1 MRWIDEQCFPCQWK
15 GAPDWNPRYQDP
27 EEKPDALEDDF
38 HNISKLNTGILCYF
52 VLLL

>member
-1 MRWIDEQCFPCQWK
+1 MSNVSLANEK
-15 GAPDWNPRYQDP
+15 GLQTEIQVNQYP
-27 EEKPDALEDDF
+27 EEKLDAVEDDF

>member
-1 MRWIDEQCFPCQWK
+1 MSNVSLANEK
-15 GAPDWNPRYQDP
+15 GLQTEIQEYQDL
-27 EEKPDALEDDF
+27 EEKSDALEDDF